1 LTVFGERV
9 TAMQAVGLGLAVLSI
24 GLITYTK

>member
-1 LTVFGERV
+1 LTAFGERV
-9 TAMQAVGLGLAVLSI
+9 TAMQAAGLGLAVLSI